1 MLLFFNILHPNTTF
15 LCSFVVLTDIFYYI
29 CKQLGLEVYGVR
41 GLWGLLDYFLL
52 YGMMQSKK
60 NPWNAG
66 NLFSLLIVCAS
77 INISEIISQIYLAQ
91 NLHQRSIRYFKKVCL
106 LLCRN
111 TAHALCDIR
120 RNRSNSPTQLITQCI
135 LLLLRKCPQHL
146 IHASYKSSSINI
158 SVKLLKRKNF
168 SFLHKPINQ

>member
-1 MLLFFNILHPNTTF
+1 MRTLLFFNILHPNTTF

-120 RNRSNSPTQLITQCI
+120 RNRRTALRNWSHSAYCSSLGNAPTAFDTRFLQELEHKHKRQ
-135 LLLLRKCPQHL
+135 
-146 IHASYKSSSINI
+146 ASQTK
-158 SVKLLKRKNF
+158 KLF
-168 SFLHKPINQ
+168 FPP